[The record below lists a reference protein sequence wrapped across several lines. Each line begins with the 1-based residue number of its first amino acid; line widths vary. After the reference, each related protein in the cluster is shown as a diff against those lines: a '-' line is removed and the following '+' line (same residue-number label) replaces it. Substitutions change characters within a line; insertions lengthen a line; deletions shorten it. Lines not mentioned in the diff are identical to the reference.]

1 MEIRY
6 AGMWKNESGGRV
18 IESPSTTYRV
28 YDFLLFKINVP
39 IVIVRENPVIT
50 RAKKIQAIRDSRQA
64 A

>member
-1 MEIRY
+1 MDIRY

-28 YDFLLFKINVP
+28 YDFFLFQIKIP
-39 IVIVRENPVIT
+39 IVIVRENPVIA
-50 RAKKIQAIRDSRQA
+50 RAKRIQSIRDSRPA